1 MKSKIQMMT
10 LALSIMVV
18 LSIMIV
24 TSYAFR
30 KSPHIWVVIFM

>member
-24 TSYAFR
+24 TSYAQEV
-30 KSPHIWVVIFM
+30 SPYMGGDLM